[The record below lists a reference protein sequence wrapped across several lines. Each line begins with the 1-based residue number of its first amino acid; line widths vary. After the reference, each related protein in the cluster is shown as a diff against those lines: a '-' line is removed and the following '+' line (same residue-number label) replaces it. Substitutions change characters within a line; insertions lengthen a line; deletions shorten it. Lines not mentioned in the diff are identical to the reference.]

1 MVKPWCRL
9 FFISNTTFVIISLQ
23 CVLRSLSRLPLVA
36 KCTHVSEENAAKLME
51 LIKTNFHHD
60 IAHYT
65 RHGQL
70 SLENGVYD
78 MEHRSAQELFL
89 RSERRSKLMDELE
102 AKRDEWP
109 SILKGIKM
117 VDSY

>member
-1 MVKPWCRL
+1 M
-9 FFISNTTFVIISLQ
+9 
-23 CVLRSLSRLPLVA
+23 
-36 KCTHVSEENAAKLME
+36 SEENAAKLME

-102 AKRDEWP
+102 AKREEWP

-117 VDSY
+117 VDIVIRVLCFRDFRIGISKDFLLYYLKGVLIFKSCRS